1 MKIAL
6 CTLVLLRSILPAFQ
20 CSYNITRELSSA
32 LSHLLYNASTLSS
45 IKTTSYIFND
55 YTLNI
60 NSIYLFDYNI
70 SPVPL
75 STNNEERVELNYSAL
90 ITASI
95 SITNY
100 IERIYTLNTVE
111 FMYSFSLSNVGLS
124 IHNESACALSLKND
138 FTVKSITQFPN
149 TQFHNLRF
157 FTELQSYLNTSL
169 PYETNTYIMNT
180 TNSTLHR
187 TSVLV
192 SEYTDIFSRIKAD
205 YVNKRVYFEINPQ
218 YTSGVTSITMYAF
231 TFDYYKTVIH
241 SASSIE
247 LYDINISM
255 NYLVE
260 TFNVGVESEGC
271 RVNIDK
277 IVITNVTEAEYGK
290 RKWEFDCKNNILLR
304 EEKFDAF
311 MVDVLKDYFGNYKH
325 YIN

>member
-111 FMYSFSLSNVGLS
+111 FMYSFSLSNIGLS

-138 FTVKSITQFPN
+138 FTVKSITQFPD
-149 TQFHNLRF
+149 RK
-157 FTELQSYLNTSL
+157 
-169 PYETNTYIMNT
+169 
-180 TNSTLHR
+180 
-187 TSVLV
+187 SVV
-192 SEYTDIFSRIKAD
+192 
-205 YVNKRVYFEINPQ
+205 
-218 YTSGVTSITMYAF
+218 
-231 TFDYYKTVIH
+231 
-241 SASSIE
+241 
-247 LYDINISM
+247 
-255 NYLVE
+255 
-260 TFNVGVESEGC
+260 
-271 RVNIDK
+271 
-277 IVITNVTEAEYGK
+277 
-290 RKWEFDCKNNILLR
+290 
-304 EEKFDAF
+304 
-311 MVDVLKDYFGNYKH
+311 
-325 YIN
+325 